1 MMPDSS
7 FLRGLMVALIFG
19 VPAGAI
25 GALTIQRTLR
35 GGFWAGLVTGLG
47 SSTADTLYA
56 CIGAFGVTMISDVL
70 LRYQTPFRVAGG
82 LFIGA
87 LGIAIF
93 RKPAAAQQGDEK
105 ALRLPACFASSLLIA
120 VANPATILAFFTAF
134 TALGITQAPTAQES
148 LLLVLGIA
156 VGTTL
161 WWAALSGLAAVFRK
175 RITPNVLAILNRL
188 LGSLLVLFGLYALI
202 QAAGIIS

>member
-1 MMPDSS
+1 MPDNS
-7 FLRGLMVALIFG
+7 FLSGLMVAFIFG

-35 GGFWAGLVTGLG
+35 GGFWAGFVTGLG
-47 SSTADTLYA
+47 SSAADTLYA
-56 CIGAFGVTMISDVL
+56 CIGVFSVTMVSDVL

-93 RKPAAAQQGDEK
+93 RKTASAAQGDEK

-134 TALGITQAPTAQES
+134 AA
-148 LLLVLGIA
+148 LGIA

-161 WWAALSGLAAVFRK
+161 WWAALSGIAAIFRK
-175 RITPNVLAILNRL
+175 KVTTNALSVLNKIL
-188 LGSLLVLFGLYALI
+188 GGLLVLFSLYALM
-202 QAAGIIS
+202 QAAGIIH